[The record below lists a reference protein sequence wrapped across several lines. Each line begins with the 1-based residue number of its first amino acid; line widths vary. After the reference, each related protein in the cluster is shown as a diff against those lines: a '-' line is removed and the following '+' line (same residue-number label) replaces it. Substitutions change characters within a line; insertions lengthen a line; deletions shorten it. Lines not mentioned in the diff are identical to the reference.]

1 MALIDDVKDVLRE
14 SGVESTVEIQDLI
27 DAAKLDL
34 ILTGLNSKKVVETD
48 MLIKRA
54 INLYCKANFSYE
66 DPKISE
72 RFERQ
77 YDSLKIHLALSAE
90 YTVVEVAE

>member
-14 SGVESTVEIQDLI
+14 SGAESTTEIQDLI
-27 DAAKLDL
+27 DFAKADMKSVG
-34 ILTGLNSKKVVETD
+34 ILEIKITETD
-48 MLIKRA
+48 MMIKRA

-77 YDSLKIHLALSAE
+77 YDSLKIHLALSTE
-90 YTVVEVAE
+90 YTVAEVAK

>member
-1 MALIDDVKDVLRE
+1 MALIDDVKNVLKE
-14 SGVESTVEIQDLI
+14 SGADSTTEIQDLI

-34 ILTGLNSKKVVETD
+34 VLTGLNVLKVAETD

-66 DPKISE
+66 DPKIAE
-72 RFERQ
+72 RFEKQ
-77 YDSLKIHLALSAE
+77 YESLKIHLALSAE
-90 YTVVEVAE
+90 YTVVAQ